1 MQVGI
6 DGADEADPNSKYIF
20 IEDTAAIGDI

>member
-6 DGADEADPNSKYIF
+6 HGSDDADPNSQDIF